1 MFCAPPPPPP
11 SHTHS
16 HSQLHYV
23 QDKVFVGLDQAPE
36 SFKVTDKL
44 QGPSGAY
51 LGHIATQTGAK
62 VHLRGRGSGYIEP
75 TSGKE
80 SFEALY
86 IYIRYWC
93 GWLQR

>member
-1 MFCAPPPPPP
+1 MVLLT
-11 SHTHS
+11 HTHT
-16 HSQLHYV
+16 HTHTPHTLVYSQLHYV
-23 QDKVFVGLDQAPE
+23 QDKVFVGLDQAND
-36 SFKVTDKL
+36 SFKLIEKL

-51 LGHIATQTGAK
+51 LTHIATQTGAK

-86 IYIRYWC
+86 IYVRC
-93 GWLQR
+93 VCL